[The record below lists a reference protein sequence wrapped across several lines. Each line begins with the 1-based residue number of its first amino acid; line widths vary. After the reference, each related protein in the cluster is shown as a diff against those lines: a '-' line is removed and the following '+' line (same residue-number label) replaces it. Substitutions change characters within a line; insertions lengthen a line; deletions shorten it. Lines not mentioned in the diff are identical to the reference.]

1 MNFLAFLVFVLMVGM
16 GIARSPFS
24 VPGLMFFVDLGT
36 VKRGSVPGSVPGS
49 VVKRGGRTVVLPES
63 EVFPE
68 LEVLPEL
75 DALPEPMSPTPFP
88 SPQMVPM
95 PSQRSPLWISVTLL
109 LTSPRS

>member
-1 MNFLAFLVFVLMVGM
+1 MNFLAFLVFALMV

-36 VKRGSVPGSVPGS
+36 VRCGS
-49 VVKRGGRTVVLPES
+49 VVKRGLTLVMPEC

-95 PSQRSPLWISVTLL
+95 PSQRLPLWISVTLL